1 MKLQTSCLWIAV
13 LCALSGGLEQR
24 RPREDPQRQLRA
36 TEGKTASNTS
46 ASVNPNC
53 VRAQP
58 CQCHCDCPQQRV
70 VVLRGSRRASSAAE
84 GSNTSGSNSSME
96 GHRHT
101 VDGSTG
107 VLGPGPAARV
117 SPNIE
122 AGRSPCLENE
132 VLRADGSCTV
142 VDAQT
147 LRDVSSLV
155 TAVDSR
161 VAAAERRVAAAERS
175 VAAVRGTDC
184 PETVRFRAEL
194 VAAHEE
200 QVRVMKFMR
209 DVELKFIRASAN
221 TGTSVIVPASTG
233 SHIGTSSAITARE
246 GTSVGKFQA
255 VGTSAE
261 EVQAEGASA
270 EEFQAKAEYQAEA
283 EYHRVHCEWW
293 TCGSVNASEF
303 CGVLCRH
310 EPSCVGFNVDER
322 GSCLW
327 FDSYVPNGEPQCS
340 KLESTKYM
348 KRRLGPVNQ
357 TVRVA
362 LDRVRS
368 LERSLEM
375 SLDVSAVQNG
385 NVDTQLQNIA
395 EKLIAASRKPHGMA
409 RLDESPQMREL
420 NATLSVYTTE
430 LGESRRALETWPA
443 ARADTRT
450 LVQAESLMNPVVFGA
465 LGKTLVRGLEREAKT
480 HESASEVPPEC
491 PCVCDCRCGDHV

>member
-1 MKLQTSCLWIAV
+1 
-13 LCALSGGLEQR
+13 
-24 RPREDPQRQLRA
+24 
-36 TEGKTASNTS
+36 
-46 ASVNPNC
+46 
-53 VRAQP
+53 
-58 CQCHCDCPQQRV
+58 
-70 VVLRGSRRASSAAE
+70 
-84 GSNTSGSNSSME
+84 
-96 GHRHT
+96 
-101 VDGSTG
+101 
-107 VLGPGPAARV
+107 VLGPGPAASV

-122 AGRSPCLENE
+122 AGRSPCLETE
-132 VLRADGSCTV
+132 VLRTDGSCTV

-147 LRDVSSLV
+147 LREVSSLV

-175 VAAVRGTDC
+175 GAAVRGTDC

-221 TGTSVIVPASTG
+221 TGTSVIVPASAG
-233 SHIGTSSAITARE
+233 SHIGTSSAVTARKGTSARKIQAE
-246 GTSVGKFQA
+246 GTAVGKFQA
-255 VGTSAE
+255 EGT
-261 EVQAEGASA
+261 SA
-270 EEFQAKAEYQAEA
+270 EEFQAEGTSAEEFQAEAEYQAKA

-327 FDSYVPNGEPQCS
+327 FDSYVPNGEPQCT
-340 KLESTKYM
+340 KQESTKYM

-357 TVRVA
+357 TVRLA

-368 LERSLEM
+368 LERSLEL
-375 SLDVSAVQNG
+375 SLDVSAVQDG
-385 NVDTQLQNIA
+385 HVDTQLQNIA
-395 EKLIAASRKPHGMA
+395 EKLMAASRKPHGMA

-420 NATLSVYTTE
+420 NATLSAYTTE
-430 LGESRRALETWPA
+430 LGESRRALETWPS
-443 ARADTRT
+443 ARADART
-450 LVQAESLMNPVVFGA
+450 LVQAEALMNPVVFGA
-465 LGKTLVRGLEREAKT
+465 LGKTLVRGSEREAKR

-491 PCVCDCRCGDHV
+491 PCVCDCRCGDQA